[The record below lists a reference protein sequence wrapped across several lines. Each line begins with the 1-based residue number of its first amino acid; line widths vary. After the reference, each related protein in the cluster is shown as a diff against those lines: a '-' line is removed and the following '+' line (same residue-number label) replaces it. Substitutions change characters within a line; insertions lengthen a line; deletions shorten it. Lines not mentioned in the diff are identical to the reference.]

1 MHRVYTFRTLRR
13 ESESFVAIQGGLSTL
28 ASNTEFLLI
37 QRSPLCSAFWN
48 SSKGPFISGEIP
60 LGRLDPGWSL
70 ERDEALSLWGG
81 STDSKTLDNQRTNPQ
96 FSSVQF
102 SRSVMSNSLRPH
114 ESQHTRLPCPSPT
127 PGVYSNS
134 CPLSW

>member
-13 ESESFVAIQGGLSTL
+13 ESESFVAIQVGLSTL
-28 ASNTEFLLI
+28 ASNTEFPLS

-48 SSKGPFISGEIP
+48 SSKGPFISGEIL
-60 LGRLDPGWSL
+60 LGILDPGWSL

-96 FSSVQF
+96 FSSVQSL
-102 SRSVMSNSLRPH
+102 SRVQLFA
-114 ESQHTRLPCPSPT
+114 T
-127 PGVYSNS
+127 P
-134 CPLSW
+134 